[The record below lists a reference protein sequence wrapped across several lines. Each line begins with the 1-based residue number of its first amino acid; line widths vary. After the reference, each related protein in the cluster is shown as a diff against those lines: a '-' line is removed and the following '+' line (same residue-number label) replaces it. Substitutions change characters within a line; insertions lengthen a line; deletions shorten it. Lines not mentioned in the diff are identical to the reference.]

1 MATETTT
8 GSGGKELRKAL
19 HLRHLIMLAVG
30 GTIASGFLLFAGSAL
45 QTAGPATL
53 ISYIAGGII
62 TFCVMACLAEL
73 CVAKPVAASFAT
85 YARDSMGKLA
95 GFLTGWN
102 YWLAWVMGMATESV
116 AAGTY
121 LHSFYAAIPIWIIAG
136 LIIAIELVI
145 NVVGVLFMGEYEFIL
160 SSLKILTLIA
170 FIVIGLAAIL
180 GVGFH
185 PVGLTAWTAHG
196 GFFPHGGGAVFAAL
210 LAVFF
215 AYAGIELVSV
225 AAEESV
231 NPERDVPRALLGT
244 TAIVVALFVIGL
256 GVLVAVIPWTAAG
269 TSSSPF
275 VDALKALH
283 LPVLAAIL
291 NWIVIVAS
299 ISSVDGGVYTA
310 SRMLFAMSREGHF
323 PRFLSY
329 VHPTRKTP
337 IVAIVVTSLC
347 GFVGALLAF
356 FFPTTA
362 YVFVAGLSTF
372 GFLFAWGMITLA
384 QPLHRIREGAAWVAK
399 LKWKTPLYPVT
410 PIIALVF
417 ILIALVGQFFIGG
430 SGTQLGPI
438 TIPGGG
444 IAVVV
449 GVIWT
454 LIWIAYYY
462 AYGRN
467 LRHGEEWAVREREL
481 RAAHEAAQTAQGPR

>member
-1 MATETTT
+1 MASDTAPGT
-8 GSGGKELRKAL
+8 GKTELRKAL
-19 HLRHLIMLAVG
+19 HLRHLIMLSVG
-30 GTIASGFLLFAGSAL
+30 GVIASGFLLFAGSAL

-53 ISYIAGGII
+53 LSYIAGGVI
-62 TFCVMACLAEL
+62 TFAVMACLAEL

-102 YWLAWVMGMATESV
+102 YWLGWVMGMATESV

-121 LHSFYAAIPIWIIAG
+121 LHSFYPVIPIWIVAG
-136 LIIAIELVI
+136 IIIAIELII
-145 NVVGVLFMGEYEFIL
+145 NVIGVLVMGEYEFVL
-160 SSLKILTLIA
+160 SSIKIFALLA

-180 GVGFH
+180 GIGFH
-185 PVGLTAWTAHG
+185 PVGLSQWTAHG

-215 AYAGIELVSV
+215 AYAGVELVSV

-231 NPERDVPRALLGT
+231 RPERDVPRALLST
-244 TAIVVALFVIGL
+244 SAIVMVLFVLGL
-256 GVLVAVIPWTAAG
+256 GVLLAVTPWTTAG

-337 IVAIVVTSLC
+337 IVAIVVTAAC

-362 YVFVAGLSTF
+362 YVFVAGLSSF
-372 GFLFAWGMITLA
+372 GFLFAWGMISLA
-384 QPLHRIREGAAWVAK
+384 QPLHRIREGAAWVAR
-399 LKWKTPLYPVT
+399 LRWKTPLYPVT
-410 PIIALVF
+410 PIVAFLF
-417 ILIALVGQFFIGG
+417 ILVALVGQFFTGG
-430 SGTQLGPI
+430 SGTALGPI

-444 IAVVV
+444 IVVV
-449 GVIWT
+449 AGVIWT

-467 LRHGEEWAVREREL
+467 LRHGEEWAAREREL
-481 RAAHEAAQTAQGPR
+481 RAAHEAEQALS

>member
-1 MATETTT
+1 MASQNT
-8 GSGGKELRKAL
+8 GTVGQTELRKAL
-19 HLRHLIMLAVG
+19 RLRHLIMLAVG
-30 GTIASGFLLFAGSAL
+30 GVIASGFLLFAGSAL

-62 TFCVMACLAEL
+62 TFAVMACLAEL

-121 LHSFYAAIPIWIIAG
+121 LHSFYAVIPIWIVAG
-136 LIIAIELVI
+136 IIIAIELII
-145 NVVGVLFMGEYEFIL
+145 NVLGVLIMGEYEFVL
-160 SSLKILTLIA
+160 SSIKIFALGA
-170 FIVIGLAAIL
+170 FIVIGLCAIL
-180 GVGFH
+180 GIGFSH
-185 PVGLTAWTAHG
+185 PLGLQNWTAHG
-196 GFFPHGGGAVFAAL
+196 GFVPHGGGAVFAAL

-215 AYAGIELVSV
+215 AYAGVELVSV

-231 NPERDVPRALLGT
+231 HPERDIPRALLGT
-244 TAIVVALFVIGL
+244 SAIVMVLFVVGL
-256 GVLVAVIPWTAAG
+256 GVLIAVVPWTQAG

-283 LPVLAAIL
+283 LPALAAIL

-323 PRFLSY
+323 PRFLAW

-337 IVAIVVTSLC
+337 IVAIVVTAGC
-347 GFVGALLAF
+347 AFIGALLAF

-362 YVFVAGLSTF
+362 YVFVAGLSAF
-372 GFLFAWGMITLA
+372 GFLFAWGMISLA
-384 QPLHRIREGAAWVAK
+384 QPLHRIREGKAWVDS
-399 LKWKTPLYPVT
+399 LRWKVPLYPLT
-410 PIIALVF
+410 PIVAIVFIVIAL
-417 ILIALVGQFFIGG
+417 IGQFFTGG
-430 SGTQLGPI
+430 AGTQLGPI

-444 IAVVV
+444 IVVV
-449 GVIWT
+449 AGVIWT
-454 LIWIAYYY
+454 LIWIVYYY

-481 RAAHEAAQTAQGPR
+481 RAEYEAERDKP

>member
-1 MATETTT
+1 MASDATPGT
-8 GSGGKELRKAL
+8 GTELRKAL
-19 HLRHLIMLAVG
+19 RLRHLIMLSVG
-30 GTIASGFLLFAGSAL
+30 GVIASGFLLFAGSAL

-53 ISYIAGGII
+53 ISYIGGGII
-62 TFCVMACLAEL
+62 TFAVMACLAEL

-121 LHSFYAAIPIWIIAG
+121 FHSFYPVIPIWIVAG

-145 NVVGVLFMGEYEFIL
+145 NVIGVLVMGEYEFIL
-160 SSLKILTLIA
+160 SSIKILALLA

-180 GVGFH
+180 GIGFH
-185 PVGLTAWTAHG
+185 PVGLNQWTAHG

-215 AYAGIELVSV
+215 AYAGVELVSV

-231 NPERDVPRALLGT
+231 HPERDVPRALLST
-244 TAIVVALFVIGL
+244 SAIVMVLFVVGL
-256 GVLVAVIPWTAAG
+256 GVLLAITPWTAAG

-275 VDALKALH
+275 VDALRTLH

-323 PRFLSY
+323 PRLLSY

-337 IVAIVVTSLC
+337 IVAILVTSAC

-362 YVFVAGLSTF
+362 YLFVAGLSAF
-372 GFLFAWGMITLA
+372 GFLFAWGMISLA
-384 QPLHRIREGAAWVAK
+384 QPLHRLREGSAWVAK
-399 LKWKTPLYPVT
+399 LRWKTPLYPLT
-410 PIIALVF
+410 PIIAFLF
-417 ILIALVGQFFIGG
+417 IVVALVGQFFTGG
-430 SGTQLGPI
+430 SGTPLGPI

-444 IAVVV
+444 IVVV
-449 GVIWT
+449 AGVIWT

-467 LRHGEEWAVREREL
+467 LRHGDVWAAREREL
-481 RAAHEAAQTAQGPR
+481 RAAYDTEQASE

>member
-1 MATETTT
+1 MASEITPGT
-8 GSGGKELRKAL
+8 GGRELRKAL
-19 HLRHLIMLAVG
+19 RLRHLIMLSVG
-30 GTIASGFLLFAGSAL
+30 GVIASGFLLFAGSAL

-53 ISYIAGGII
+53 ISYIAGGVI
-62 TFCVMACLAEL
+62 TFAVMACLAEL

-85 YARDSMGKLA
+85 YARDSMGRLA

-121 LHSFYAAIPIWIIAG
+121 FHSFYPVIPIWIVAG

-145 NVVGVLFMGEYEFIL
+145 NVIGVLVMGEYEFVL
-160 SSLKILTLIA
+160 SSIKIFALLA

-180 GVGFH
+180 GIGFH
-185 PVGLTAWTAHG
+185 PVGLHQWTAHG
-196 GFFPHGGGAVFAAL
+196 GFFPHGGGAVLAAL

-215 AYAGIELVSV
+215 AYAGVELVSV

-231 NPERDVPRALLGT
+231 HPERDVPRALLTT
-244 TAIVVALFVIGL
+244 TAIVMALFVVGL
-256 GVLVAVIPWTAAG
+256 GVLLAVTPWTAAG

-275 VDALKALH
+275 VDALKTLN

-310 SRMLFAMSREGHF
+310 SRMLFAMSRQGHF
-323 PRFLSY
+323 PRFLAY

-337 IVAIVVTSLC
+337 VVAILVTSAC

-362 YVFVAGLSTF
+362 YLFVAGLSAF
-372 GFLFAWGMITLA
+372 GFLFAWGMISLA
-384 QPLHRIREGAAWVAK
+384 QPLHRIREGREWVAR
-399 LKWKTPLYPVT
+399 LRWKTPLYPLT
-410 PIIALVF
+410 PIVAFLFIVVAL
-417 ILIALVGQFFIGG
+417 IGQFFTGG
-430 SGTQLGPI
+430 SGTPLGPI

-444 IAVVV
+444 IVVV
-449 GVIWT
+449 AGVIWT

-481 RAAHEAAQTAQGPR
+481 RAAHEAEQAPR